1 MSQHYTQN
9 LPQAGDKWRDTCL
22 ILPTMELRKPLKIS
36 DLIRELRQQLD
47 LSQEKFAAKLGVS
60 LRTVNRWENGNTV
73 PSPMALKLIEEML
86 QNMGEPGKKLLRQ
99 YLPQVEQG
107 EDS

>member
-1 MSQHYTQN
+1 MIIQIH
-9 LPQAGDKWRDTCL
+9 PQAGDEWRDICPT
-22 ILPTMELRKPLKIS
+22 LPTMELRMPLKIS
-36 DLIRELRQQLD
+36 DFIRELRQQLD

-60 LRTVNRWENGNTV
+60 LRTINRWENGSTV

-86 QNMGEPGKKLLRQ
+86 EKMGEADKRLVNE
-99 YLPQVEQG
+99 YLPKSEQR

>member
-1 MSQHYTQN
+1 
-9 LPQAGDKWRDTCL
+9 
-22 ILPTMELRKPLKIS
+22 MELGKSLKIS

-60 LRTVNRWENGNTV
+60 LRTVNRWENGSSV
-73 PSPMALKLIEEML
+73 PSQMALKLIEEML
-86 QNMGEPGKKLLRQ
+86 QKMGEPGKRLLNEYLLRAKQ
-99 YLPQVEQG
+99 R

>member
-1 MSQHYTQN
+1 MIVEI

-22 ILPTMELRKPLKIS
+22 TLPTMKLRKPLKIS
-36 DLIRELRQQLD
+36 DLIRELRQQLA

-60 LRTVNRWENGNTV
+60 LRTVNRWENGSTV
-73 PSPMALKLIEEML
+73 PSQMALKLIEEML
-86 QNMGEPGKKLLRQ
+86 EKMGEPKRLVNE
-99 YLPQVEQG
+99 YLPKAEQG

>member
-1 MSQHYTQN
+1 
-9 LPQAGDKWRDTCL
+9 
-22 ILPTMELRKPLKIS
+22 MELEKSLKIS

-60 LRTVNRWENGNTV
+60 LRTVNRWENGSTV
-73 PSPMALKLIEEML
+73 PSQMALKLIEEML
-86 QNMGEPGKKLLRQ
+86 QKMGEPGKRLLNE
-99 YLPQVEQG
+99 YLLKAKQR

>member
-1 MSQHYTQN
+1 
-9 LPQAGDKWRDTCL
+9 
-22 ILPTMELRKPLKIS
+22 MELGKSLKIS

-60 LRTVNRWENGNTV
+60 LRTVNRWENGSTV
-73 PSPMALKLIEEML
+73 PSQMALKLIEEML
-86 QNMGEPGKKLLRQ
+86 HKMGEPGKRLLKE
-99 YLPQVEQG
+99 YLLKAEQR

>member
-1 MSQHYTQN
+1 
-9 LPQAGDKWRDTCL
+9 
-22 ILPTMELRKPLKIS
+22 MELGKSLKIS

-60 LRTVNRWENGNTV
+60 LRTVNRWENGSSV
-73 PSPMALKLIEEML
+73 PSQMALKLIQEML
-86 QNMGEPGKKLLRQ
+86 QKMGEPGKRLLTE
-99 YLPQVEQG
+99 YLLKAEQR

>member
-1 MSQHYTQN
+1 MK
-9 LPQAGDKWRDTCL
+9 LG
-22 ILPTMELRKPLKIS
+22 KPLKIS
-36 DLIRELRQQLD
+36 NLIRELRQQLD

-60 LRTVNRWENGNTV
+60 LRTVNRWENGSTV

-86 QNMGEPGKKLLRQ
+86 EKTGKTKRLVNE
-99 YLPQVEQG
+99 YLPKSEQR

>member
-1 MSQHYTQN
+1 
-9 LPQAGDKWRDTCL
+9 
-22 ILPTMELRKPLKIS
+22 MELGKSLKIS

-60 LRTVNRWENGNTV
+60 LRTVNRWENGSTV
-73 PSPMALKLIEEML
+73 PSQMALKLIEEML
-86 QNMGEPGKKLLRQ
+86 HKMGEPGKRLLNE
-99 YLPQVEQG
+99 YLLKAEQR

>member
-1 MSQHYTQN
+1 MIIQIH
-9 LPQAGDKWRDTCL
+9 PQAGDEWRDICPT
-22 ILPTMELRKPLKIS
+22 LPTMELRMPLKIS

-60 LRTVNRWENGNTV
+60 LRTINRWENGSTV

-86 QNMGEPGKKLLRQ
+86 EKMGEADKRLVNE
-99 YLPQVEQG
+99 YLPKSEQR

>member
-1 MSQHYTQN
+1 MIVQI
-9 LPQAGDKWRDTCL
+9 LPQAGDKRRDTCL
-22 ILPTMELRKPLKIS
+22 TLSSMELGKTLKIS

-60 LRTVNRWENGNTV
+60 LRTINRWENGSTV
-73 PSPMALKLIEEML
+73 PSQMALKLIEEVL
-86 QNMGEPGKKLLRQ
+86 ENMGEPGKRLVDEYLLKS
-99 YLPQVEQG
+99 EQR

>member
-1 MSQHYTQN
+1 MAIEI

-22 ILPTMELRKPLKIS
+22 TLPIMELEKSLKIS
-36 DLIRELRQQLD
+36 DLIRELRQHLD

-60 LRTVNRWENGNTV
+60 MRTVNRWENGSTV
-73 PSPMALKLIEEML
+73 PSQMALKLIEEML
-86 QNMGEPGKKLLRQ
+86 QKMGEPGKRLLNE
-99 YLPQVEQG
+99 YLLKTEQR